1 MCCHLAGPPERLALD
16 PKIHQGLRRKNQ
28 PGLVCSSTDY
38 KGLGGFFYLPLWY
51 GPNRECQF
59 SPVLLGSPSAL
70 IFLFLLT
77 PPLCQTSAFLCFVFP
92 FSSCCRFP
100 CVHLHL
106 TPSVFIPIL
115 VTDKKHRIV
124 FFAIVD
130 DISFLE
136 INNFQECNTSYVG
149 INPYSILFL
158 LLGSEITKVNFT
170 IHLLWAL
177 TEERDS

>member
-1 MCCHLAGPPERLALD
+1 MSVL
-16 PKIHQGLRRKNQ
+16 
-28 PGLVCSSTDY
+28 SSAAWQS
-38 KGLGGFFYLPLWY
+38 F
-51 GPNRECQF
+51 CI
-59 SPVLLGSPSAL
+59 
-70 IFLFLLT
+70 IF
-77 PPLCQTSAFLCFVFP
+77 FVFTHSSMP
-92 FSSCCRFP
+92 DFCFPLFCFSFSSCCRFP

-124 FFAIVD
+124 FFAIVH

-149 INPYSILFL
+149 VNPYSILFFCL

>member
-1 MCCHLAGPPERLALD
+1 MSVL
-16 PKIHQGLRRKNQ
+16 
-28 PGLVCSSTDY
+28 SSAAWQSFCIN
-38 KGLGGFFYLPLWY
+38 FFVFTHSSSMPDFCF
-51 GPNRECQF
+51 P
-59 SPVLLGSPSAL
+59 
-70 IFLFLLT
+70 
-77 PPLCQTSAFLCFVFP
+77 FLCFVFP